1 MIEFRNVSKVF
12 SGSPHKALDGLS
24 LLIPRGSFFVL
35 LGGSGS
41 GKTTLLKTVN
51 RLITGFDGQVLIDGE
66 DNRAIADATLRRRCA
81 FVFQNH
87 ALLPHLTVAK
97 NISLPLELR
106 GVAHAEIALRVRAGL
121 QQLGLD
127 PVNFSD
133 RFPDELSGGQAQRVG
148 VARALVSEPD
158 VVLMDEPFSALDGLT
173 RGQLQ
178 TQIKELKRV
187 SRATFLL
194 VTHDLLEAIELAD
207 QMAVLH
213 EGRLQQAGT
222 PDEILKQPATQYVK
236 ELFRKP
242 RELLGRDKS

>member
-1 MIEFRNVSKVF
+1 MIEFRNVSKLF
-12 SGSPHKALDGLS
+12 PGSAHKALDGLS
-24 LLIPRGSFFVL
+24 LSIPRGCFFVL

-51 RLITGFDGQVLIDGE
+51 RLITDFDGQVLIEGD
-66 DNRAIADATLRRRCA
+66 DNRAIPDATLRRRCA

-97 NISLPLELR
+97 NVSLPLELR
-106 GVAHAEIALRVRAGL
+106 GVAQADITVRVRGGL
-121 QQLGLD
+121 EQMGLD
-127 PVNFSD
+127 PATFCD

-148 VARALVSEPD
+148 VARALVSDPD

-173 RGQLQ
+173 RSHLQ
-178 TQIKELKRV
+178 AQIKELKRA

-213 EGRLQQAGT
+213 EGRLQQVGT
-222 PDEILKQPATQYVK
+222 PNEILEEPATQYIR

-242 RELLGRDKS
+242 RELLGRGKL

>member
-1 MIEFRNVSKVF
+1 MIEFRNVSKQF
-12 SGSPHKALDGLS
+12 PGSVQKALDGVSLS
-24 LLIPRGSFFVL
+24 IPRGSFFVL

-51 RLITGFDGQVLIDGE
+51 RLINGFDGQVFLEGE
-66 DNRAIADATLRRRCA
+66 DNRTLPDATLRRRCA

-106 GVAHAEIALRVRAGL
+106 GVAPADCSVRMRAGL
-121 QQLGLD
+121 EQMGLD
-127 PVNFSD
+127 PATFAE

-148 VARALVSEPD
+148 VARALISDPD

-173 RGQLQ
+173 RSQLQ
-178 TQIKELKRV
+178 TQIKDLKRK

-207 QMAVLH
+207 QMAVLL
-213 EGRLQQAGT
+213 EGRLQQVGT
-222 PDEILKQPATQYVK
+222 PQEILEQPATPYIR

-242 RELLGRDKS
+242 RELLGRGTS

>member
-1 MIEFRNVSKVF
+1 MIEFRNVSKRF
-12 SGSPHKALDGLS
+12 PGTASKALDGLS
-24 LLIPRGSFFVL
+24 LSIPRGCFFVL

-51 RLITGFDGQVLIDGE
+51 RLITDFDGQVFIEGE

-106 GVAHAEIALRVRAGL
+106 GVARADIMVRVRGGL
-121 QQLGLD
+121 DQMGLD
-127 PVNFSD
+127 PATFCD

-148 VARALVSEPD
+148 VARALVSDPD

-173 RGQLQ
+173 RSQLQ
-178 TQIKELKRV
+178 AQIKELKRA

-213 EGRLQQAGT
+213 EGRLQQVGT
-222 PDEILKQPATQYVK
+222 PNEILEQPATQYIL

-242 RELLGRDKS
+242 RELLGRGKL